1 MVLGV
6 EEGSTETGVGPGV
19 GATAWMRATWAG
31 WLMRWCCP
39 PADTRCTTFPGLR
52 EKRERKRERK
62 KERSSYQPE
71 GRGKSK
77 RENRQE
83 VTALELSFPIFSKD
97 PFQPFPLALPT
108 KLRDIKADIQRVTQT
123 KKTE

>member
-39 PADTRCTTFPGLR
+39 PADTRCTTFPGLT
-52 EKRERKRERK
+52 EKREKEK
-62 KERSSYQPE
+62 EKERSTYQPE
-71 GRGKSK
+71 GRGKIK

-97 PFQPFPLALPT
+97 PFQPFRLALPT
-108 KLRDIKADIQRVTQT
+108 KA
-123 KKTE
+123 KKQKHKG

>member
-52 EKRERKRERK
+52 EERKR
-62 KERSSYQPE
+62 ERSSYQPE
-71 GRGKSK
+71 EGRGKGK
-77 RENRQE
+77 RREKEQRRKNN
-83 VTALELSFPIFSKD
+83 FSRKTSS
-97 PFQPFPLALPT
+97 LP
-108 KLRDIKADIQRVTQT
+108 
-123 KKTE
+123 

>member
-1 MVLGV
+1 MELGV

-52 EKRERKRERK
+52 EKREREKEKKKEAPISLRAEARARERIGK
-62 KERSSYQPE
+62 K
-71 GRGKSK
+71 
-77 RENRQE
+77 
-83 VTALELSFPIFSKD
+83 
-97 PFQPFPLALPT
+97 
-108 KLRDIKADIQRVTQT
+108 
-123 KKTE
+123 

>member
-52 EKRERKRERK
+52 EERK
-62 KERSSYQPE
+62 KEKQLSAGGGQ
-71 GRGKSK
+71 
-77 RENRQE
+77 RQGQE
-83 VTALELSFPIFSKD
+83 EKE
-97 PFQPFPLALPT
+97 
-108 KLRDIKADIQRVTQT
+108 R
-123 KKTE
+123 TEKG

>member
-52 EKRERKRERK
+52 EERKRER
-62 KERSSYQPE
+62 EAAISLRRAE
-71 GRGKSK
+71 A
-77 RENRQE
+77 RQE
-83 VTALELSFPIFSKD
+83 ERERIEGINSLE
-97 PFQPFPLALPT
+97 
-108 KLRDIKADIQRVTQT
+108 
-123 KKTE
+123 